1 MSATNEKVLGHFL
14 KYKRLSA
21 DPSVFG
27 ITRGPHR
34 RVTGLRR
41 EEVAERAHVS
51 TDWYARIEQGRLGA
65 NPSPEVLAALCRV
78 LQLSPAETR
87 YVFNLVGQRPLE
99 RPVSGV
105 SAALRDLM
113 LAQLP
118 RPAYLMDRQLTIV
131 AWNPAFAAVYGN
143 LTGQSALRRNVVWRI
158 FHDPFLQTAVD
169 DWREVAH
176 LQTARFRQIYSS
188 DADSAFLYRVFT
200 TIKNNPVFQEAW
212 DHLAVAEPDEMRFL
226 LTFSENSDLYLVE
239 TTLQT
244 PTGEYYL
251 AVQNAG
257 DTPTLMTLTQL
268 GENI

>member
-105 SAALRDLM
+105 SAALRDPH
-113 LAQLP
+113 AG
-118 RPAYLMDRQLTIV
+118 PA
-131 AWNPAFAAVYGN
+131 AAAGVSHG
-143 LTGQSALRRNVVWRI
+143 S
-158 FHDPFLQTAVD
+158 PVD
-169 DWREVAH
+169 DRG
-176 LQTARFRQIYSS
+176 
-188 DADSAFLYRVFT
+188 
-200 TIKNNPVFQEAW
+200 
-212 DHLAVAEPDEMRFL
+212 
-226 LTFSENSDLYLVE
+226 VE
-239 TTLQT
+239 SGLHS
-244 PTGEYYL
+244 
-251 AVQNAG
+251 
-257 DTPTLMTLTQL
+257 
-268 GENI
+268 NIR

>member
-1 MSATNEKVLGHFL
+1 M

-27 ITRGPHR
+27 ITRGLHR

-131 AWNPAFAAVYGN
+131 AWNPAFAAVYGD

-158 FHDPFLQTAVD
+158 FRDPFLQTAVD

-212 DHLAVAEPDEMRFL
+212 DRLAVAEPDEMRFL